1 MNNLQH
7 MKKSAQQGFTLIELM
22 IVVAIIGILASIAL
36 PAYQTYTEKA
46 KFTEVVVAT
55 TSAKSAVTI
64 CIQSGNGCGVLTDTT
79 SSIVTGWAN
88 GQYVE
93 SVVVEIEMQD
103 KDPQPSAEE
112 IALGAET
119 TEPKPGGDVYVTGTS
134 TGVFAGTESFTYI
147 LTATQQAGGA
157 ATWAASGTCVAEAL
171 C

>member
-64 CIQSGNGCGVLTDTT
+64 CVQSGNGCEVLTDTT

-88 GQYVE
+88 GQYVD
-93 SVVVEIEMQD
+93 SVVVT
-103 KDPQPSAEE
+103 
-112 IALGAET
+112 LET
-119 TEPKPGGDVYVTGTS
+119 EDLDSNPLTPETVKLNGEVYVTGTS
-134 TGVFAGTESFTYI
+134 TAVFASGNAFTYI
-147 LTATQQAGGA
+147 LTATQTAGGA
-157 ATWAASGTCVAEAL
+157 ATWTVSGTCIDEAL